1 MAIGGV
7 TSGVASGSYRDQ
19 WNNKDLL
26 EEDDEKTE
34 GTGSTDK
41 THVWNA
47 VFEEKKTGV
56 TADDFL
62 TLMVA
67 QLTNQDFMNPADN
80 SDMVNSMVQYSNM
93 QAMQDMLA
101 FSKTSYAMS
110 LVGKTVTAA
119 RFTVSGGL
127 DTTTGPIEKVSLV
140 DDKYIVY
147 VNGKTY
153 ELHQIM
159 EIGAPSEEK
168 KCEVTPTAFKLE
180 ADSGDYGKIHL
191 KWECP
196 TESETTAAGLKY
208 SVYYSKEGP
217 FDTLE
222 EVEKGTLYGVGQQ
235 KDFLEETL
243 TGLEPGTTYY
253 LNVVVT
259 DSAGNK
265 AVYKP
270 VSTKTKEQ

>member
-1 MAIGGV
+1 MSDMS
-7 TSGVASGSYRDQ
+7 TSGAGRSGSVYDAVF
-19 WNNKDLL
+19 
-26 EEDDEKTE
+26 
-34 GTGSTDK
+34 TDK
-41 THVWNA
+41 KDNSTMTQ
-47 VFEEKKTGV
+47 E
-56 TADDFL
+56 DFL
-62 TLMVA
+62 KIMVA

-180 ADSGDYGKIHL
+180 ADSDDYGKIHL